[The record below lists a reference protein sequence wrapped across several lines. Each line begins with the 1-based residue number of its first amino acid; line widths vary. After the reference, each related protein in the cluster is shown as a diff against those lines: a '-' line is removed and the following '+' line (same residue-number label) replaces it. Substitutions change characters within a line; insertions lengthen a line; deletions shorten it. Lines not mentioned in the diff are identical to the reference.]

1 MGEAMAE
8 VEGLLEVASQ
18 GIGLHGE
25 HDV

>member
-8 VEGLLEVASQ
+8 VEGLLEVASK